1 MSVTT
6 KTGDGGKTS
15 LYTGERVDKGSLRVE
30 TYGTIDEVG
39 SALAMARAFSAR
51 PEIQEQIY
59 VLQKELTLL
68 MADFASLGSSPRIT
82 EEHIRSIEQRIYDA
96 EATLPPIK
104 VFLVPGD
111 TKAGAMLDLARA
123 TARRAERCAC
133 RLAAEEE
140 VADTDRRFL
149 NRLSDY
155 CFLLV
160 RLEER

>member
-1 MSVTT
+1 
-6 KTGDGGKTS
+6 
-15 LYTGERVDKGSLRVE
+15 
-30 TYGTIDEVG
+30 
-39 SALAMARAFSAR
+39 
-51 PEIQEQIY
+51 
-59 VLQKELTLL
+59 

-82 EEHIRSIEQRIYDA
+82 EEHIRSIEQRIDDA

-149 NRLSDY
+149 NRISDY
-155 CFLLV
+155 CFLLM

>member
-59 VLQKELTLL
+59 VLQK
-68 MADFASLGSSPRIT
+68 
-82 EEHIRSIEQRIYDA
+82 
-96 EATLPPIK
+96 
-104 VFLVPGD
+104 
-111 TKAGAMLDLARA
+111 
-123 TARRAERCAC
+123 
-133 RLAAEEE
+133 
-140 VADTDRRFL
+140 
-149 NRLSDY
+149 N
-155 CFLLV
+155 
-160 RLEER
+160 